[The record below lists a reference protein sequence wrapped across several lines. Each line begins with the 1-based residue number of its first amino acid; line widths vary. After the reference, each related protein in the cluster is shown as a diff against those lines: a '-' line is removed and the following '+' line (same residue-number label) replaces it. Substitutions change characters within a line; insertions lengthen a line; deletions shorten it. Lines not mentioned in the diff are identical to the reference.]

1 MIALTKLLSRRAD
14 DVAGPT
20 VPPPSAALNY
30 AGRVRLRTLVLA
42 RWVAIIGQTTAILIV
57 YFFLKYDFPIVATLM
72 TVGVSVVLNVFLTL
86 RYPISKRLTDVEAG
100 GYLLY
105 DTLQLAVLLFLTGGL
120 HNPFSFLLLTAA
132 IISAAGLSVRTTI
145 RLIGLLFVIVSVLMF
160 VHLPLPWPEGLH
172 PLSSVPHLPPPWSGE
187 QRTIAGIIHLPFPG
201 PGGQHPTTHIYVL
214 GIWFALVIG
223 MLFFVANVMRVAEEG
238 RRMSDALMETQMVL
252 AREQQLSAVG
262 GLAAAAAHELGTPLG
277 TIAVVAKEL
286 SSELPADS
294 PYTDDVKLLLSQSE
308 RCREILARLTLS
320 SENGTNLSFDRMP
333 FMTLV
338 EMASRSQQIRDVEVT
353 VEHDPGLVGEP
364 GPGRENEAMPALAQP
379 LVPHRLEIIH
389 GLGNL
394 VENAMDFA
402 RTRVSIKVG
411 WSKRKVVVEITDDG
425 PGFERDILA
434 AIGEPYVSTRRET
447 GGMGLGAFI
456 AKILLERTGAEIGFG
471 NRKEGGARIVV
482 TWPRALFGENIPASV
497 DAADVKEDV
506 R

>member
-1 MIALTKLLSRRAD
+1 MIALTKLLAKRGD
-14 DVAGPT
+14 DVAEPT
-20 VPPPSAALNY
+20 VPQPSAALNY

-57 YFFLKYDFPIVATLM
+57 YFFLKYDFPIAATLI
-72 TVGVSVVLNVFLTL
+72 TVGASVVLNVFLAL
-86 RYPISKRLTDVEAG
+86 RYPVSKRLTDGEAA
-100 GYLLY
+100 GYLVY

-120 HNPFSFLLLTAA
+120 HNPFSFLLLTAV

-145 RLIGLLFVIVSVLMF
+145 KLIGLLLIIVSVLMF
-160 VHLPLPWPEGLH
+160 VHLPLPWPEGLY
-172 PLSSVPHLPPPWSGE
+172 PPSRISHLPPPWSDK
-187 QRTIAGIIHLPFPG
+187 QHPIARIIHLPIPG
-201 PGGQHPTTHIYVL
+201 PGGEHSIAHIYVF
-214 GIWFALVIG
+214 GIWSALVVG
-223 MLFFVANVMRVAEEG
+223 MLFFAANVMRVAEEG

-320 SENGTNLSFDRMP
+320 SENGTNLSFDRLP
-333 FMTLV
+333 FMSLV
-338 EMASRSQQIRDVEVT
+338 EMASSSQQIRDVEVT

-364 GPGRENEAMPALAQP
+364 GRGRENKAMPALAQP

-411 WSKRKVVVEITDDG
+411 WSESKVVVEITDDG
-425 PGFERDILA
+425 PGFERDILG
-434 AIGEPYVSTRRET
+434 AIGEPYVSTRRES

-456 AKILLERTGAEIGFG
+456 AKTLLERTGAEIEFG
-471 NRKEGGARIVV
+471 NRKESGARIVV
-482 TWPRALFGENIPASV
+482 TWPRELFGENIPASV
-497 DAADVKEDV
+497 DAPDIKENV